1 MSTSFFQRPFGQYTK
16 TRYFWFNLASMF
28 FLSLF
33 LIWFVTMSL
42 SAYTHHGE
50 SITVPDLRGL
60 TMQNVKKL
68 LDSKNLDYV
77 VADSSFTRDM
87 LPDAIMEQFPKPGA
101 KVKEGRRIYLTVNAR
116 TAPLVAIPNI
126 VYNSLENAL
135 IQLESAGLILG
146 EKKYVP
152 DPAKNAVLDV
162 KLRGV
167 TVEPGTKVPKGTAI
181 DVVLGN
187 GVGNTMVDVPTVI
200 GLTYAQARITIL
212 GYQLNVGAVIKDP
225 GITDAGSAIIYKQ
238 VPNPAEGDTQI
249 SIGQPID
256 IWIKEN
262 PALKTPEAP
271 IAPVPVSRE
280 DSVPIELKNKPAAK
294 EAPVD

>member
-16 TRYFWFNLASMF
+16 TRYFWVNLVSMF

-60 TMQNVKKL
+60 TMQNVEKL

-146 EKKYVP
+146 EKKY
-152 DPAKNAVLDV
+152 
-162 KLRGV
+162 
-167 TVEPGTKVPKGTAI
+167 EPGTKVPKGTAI
-181 DVVLGN
+181 DVVLGK

-262 PALKTPEAP
+262 PALKAPEVPVAP
-271 IAPVPVSRE
+271 APVSRE
-280 DSVPIELKNKPAAK
+280 DSVPIELKNKPVAK